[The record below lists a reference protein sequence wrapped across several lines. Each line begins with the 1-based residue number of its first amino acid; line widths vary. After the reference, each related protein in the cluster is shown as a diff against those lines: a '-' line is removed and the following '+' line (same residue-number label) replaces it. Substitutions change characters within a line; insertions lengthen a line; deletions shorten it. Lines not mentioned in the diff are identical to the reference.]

1 MTSDPDVSTPSSPT
15 IRWHRDPRHVAVGR
29 LPAHGCR
36 IPDDALSLDGE
47 WAFRYWTGDAPD
59 DDWALPGSPL
69 AGFDPLPVPSSWQLH
84 GHGIPIYTNV
94 IYPFDPGDYPAI
106 PLPDE
111 GGDHRIDIDVPESWA
126 DRAVILRIGAAES
139 SVEVFVNGTFVGTS
153 TDSRLPAEFD
163 VTAHVTPGSSATV
176 ALRVHRWTASTW
188 IEDQDMWWMSGLHR
202 SVHLY
207 PRPHVGIAD
216 HCFRTLDLIDDG
228 DRCTAEVEVTV
239 ELRGPVPAG
248 SRVLAS
254 LTDRTGRSVM
264 SSAVPAAGTTALTT
278 SITDPDL
285 WSAETP
291 NLHRLD
297 CSLVAGDGTV
307 LDHTS
312 RPVGVRVVTISDGAL
327 LVNGS
332 PITVFGV
339 NRHEHDQTT
348 GRWQADELLEAD
360 IRLLAASNVN
370 AVRTAHYPNDERFY
384 ELCDRYGIYVMDE
397 ANLESHGQV
406 HHERSARRSN
416 LLPTNDPAFT
426 DAFVA
431 RGERMARRD
440 RNHPCVIAWSL
451 GNESGFGPNHRAMA
465 AAIRAVDPDRPIAYH
480 PAETDPLVDIIGPM
494 YPTLRELE
502 DLAAEADERP
512 VIMCEYSHAMGN
524 SNGGIEDY
532 WTRIHSEPRL
542 GGGFIWDWVDQGLLQ
557 VDASGTRWWA
567 YGGDYGDQPND
578 QNFNCNGLV
587 DADRRPHPGLAHVRW
602 VYQPVSVRWAHGSG
616 SGQVVSIVNRRTFTD
631 LSDLVL
637 DIELSIDGAPWRTW
651 EDHVVLAVP
660 PGESI
665 EFVLGADI
673 EGAIDEA
680 LTIGREAHLGFRWSL
695 RRDAMRSAADVGSG
709 EPEVVFL
716 PAGHE
721 TAYDQ
726 LVVPAGRMATNP
738 IIGPDPLLGAGPDF
752 AAAGA
757 PDGVE
762 AELEA
767 SGDVRLA
774 GGGSEIELSSG
785 GAVRRLVLAGNP
797 VPVLASALSCWR
809 PPTDNDNAT
818 FGPERLVY
826 RWTRRGLPIPSAIGD
841 DLPKVEILQSGI
853 VTARFMIPA
862 GEGLVLSVVWSVGP
876 DGDVAVD
883 VTPITDLDLPP
894 LLRVGL
900 DLELDVGYDRLA
912 WFGPGPEESYPDRV
926 RGLEVSRF
934 DRAVDDQF
942 FPYARPQET
951 GNHTQVRWLELR
963 ATGTSHPSIV
973 AIGDPLFDA
982 AALPYRGA
990 DIESAQHLNELP
1002 NPDCTV
1008 LRLDSAHSGLGT
1020 ASCGPG
1026 IDGRHQVHG
1035 HHIANRIILR
1045 AGPVPSASDGGDAP
1059 SAADIAARPSSLAR
1073 HRRWRY

>member
-1 MTSDPDVSTPSSPT
+1 MAS
-15 IRWHRDPRHVAVGR
+15 GR
-29 LPAHGCR
+29 LPAHGLR
-36 IPDDALSLDGE
+36 LPDGAVSLDGE
-47 WAFRYWTGDAPD
+47 WAFRSWTGDAPD
-59 DDWALPGSPL
+59 DGWSRPDATLS
-69 AGFDPLPVPSSWQLH
+69 GFASLPVPSSWQLH

-111 GGDHRIDIDVPESWA
+111 GGDHRTEVVIPQAWTDQ
-126 DRAVILRIGAAES
+126 AVILRIGAAES
-139 SVEVFVNGTFVGTS
+139 SVEAFVDGAFVGTS

-163 VTAHVTPGSSATV
+163 ITAHVTPGSPATV

-202 SVHLY
+202 SVHVY
-207 PRPHVGIAD
+207 ARPRLGIVD
-216 HCFRTLDLIDDG
+216 LGFRTLDLDDRPDG
-228 DRCTAEVEVTV
+228 RTAEVEVTV
-239 ELRGPVPAG
+239 ELGGTAPDGA
-248 SRVLAS
+248 RVVAS
-254 LTDRTGRSVM
+254 LTDAAGAVVM
-264 SSAVPAAGTTALTT
+264 SSAAPAAGTVTVTT
-278 SITDPDL
+278 SVAEPAL

-297 CSLVAGDGTV
+297 CSLVGADGTV
-307 LDHTS
+307 LDRTS
-312 RPVGVRVVTISDGAL
+312 RPVGIRVVAVADGML
-327 LVNGS
+327 LVNGA

-348 GRWQADELLEAD
+348 GRWQSDELLEAD
-360 IRLLAASNVN
+360 VRLLAASNVN

-406 HHERSARRSN
+406 HHERSAGHVN

-465 AAIRAVDPDRPIAYH
+465 EAIRAVDPDRPIAYH
-480 PAETDPLVDIIGPM
+480 PAETDPVVDLIGPM

-502 DLAAEADERP
+502 DLAAAADERP

-532 WTRIHSEPRL
+532 WTMIHTEPRL

-557 VDASGTRWWA
+557 IDATGTHWWA

-602 VYQPVSVRWAHGSG
+602 VYQPVSVRWADGSEAG
-616 SGQVVSIVNRRTFTD
+616 RAVSIANRRSFTD

-637 DIELSIDGAPWRTW
+637 DLELSVDGATWRAW
-651 EDHVVLAVP
+651 EDHLVLAVA

-665 EFVLGADI
+665 ELALGADVDA
-673 EGAIDEA
+673 AIDEA
-680 LTIGREAHLGFRWSL
+680 LTLGREVHLGFRWSL
-695 RRDAMRSAADVGSG
+695 RADARRSAADVGSG
-709 EPEVVFL
+709 EPDVVFL

-721 TAYDQ
+721 TAFDQ
-726 LVVPAGRMATNP
+726 LVVPAGRVATNP
-738 IIGPDPLLGAGPDF
+738 ISGPDPLIASGADI
-752 AAAGA
+752 ASASR

-762 AELEA
+762 AELTA

-785 GAVRRLVLAGNP
+785 GAVLRLVLAGEP

-826 RWTRRGLPIPSAIGD
+826 RWARRGLPIPSAIGD
-841 DLPKVEILQSGI
+841 VLPTIELRQSGV
-853 VTARFMIPA
+853 VTARFTIPA
-862 GEGLVLSVVWSVGP
+862 GEGLVLAVVWSVGP

-883 VTPITDLDLPP
+883 VTPVTDLDLPT

-900 DLELDVGYDRLA
+900 DLELDASYDRLA

-926 RGLEVSRF
+926 GGLEVARF
-934 DRAVDDQF
+934 DRGVAEQF

-963 ATGTSHPSIV
+963 AGDGSRPSIV
-973 AIGDPLFDA
+973 AVGDPVFDA
-982 AALPYRGA
+982 AALPYRGT
-990 DIESAQHLNELP
+990 DIESARHLNELP
-1002 NPDCTV
+1002 VPDCTV

-1026 IDGRHQVHG
+1026 IGERHQVHG
-1035 HHIANRIILR
+1035 HHIVNRIILR
-1045 AGPVPSASDGGDAP
+1045 AGSTPDGGDDAP
-1059 SAADIAARPSSLAR
+1059 SAAEIAARPSSLAR